1 MLHQIDLFLG
11 GFVVISAIVGLARGL
26 SGELISILKLLLT
39 VILSQQLSAIIHQKF
54 AIAAILNVILPSLLF
69 GMIYFFLSIVSG
81 IFLVP
86 IRNLIDAIIPA
97 IINKP
102 LGLVIGSIK
111 SVFIIIVAYN
121 LYIITINNFNF
132 SSDNY
137 FHNSIFADDLIAT
150 EEPAKSFLAGYI
162 NNKLDNSQDNDD
174 KKNLINEF
182 LNNSGDET
190 KTTEIDKSEQ
200 EAEQKAVGENIETEN
215 TENDANYLDD
225 LETIIKIYDK
235 INDTSTETDPAENI
249 SNDNSKNSN
258 SNDSNS
264 GSPSILNNLNKVMQL
279 LEQ

>member
-81 IFLVP
+81 IFLIP

-121 LYIITINNFNF
+121 LYVITINNFNF

-200 EAEQKAVGENIETEN
+200 EAEQKAVGENIETED

>member
-200 EAEQKAVGENIETEN
+200 EAEQKAVGENIETED

>member
-121 LYIITINNFNF
+121 LYVITINNFNF

-200 EAEQKAVGENIETEN
+200 EAEQKAVGENIETED